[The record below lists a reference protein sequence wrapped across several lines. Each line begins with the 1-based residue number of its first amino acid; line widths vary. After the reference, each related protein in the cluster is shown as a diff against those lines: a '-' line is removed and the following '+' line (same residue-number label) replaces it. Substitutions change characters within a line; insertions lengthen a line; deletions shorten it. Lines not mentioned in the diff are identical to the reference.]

1 MLLSTYS
8 ASIFGLRM
16 RVWKRDFT
24 ALITGYNTDVECDGI
39 VYHIQTED
47 KGVEH
52 PLILSLV
59 YLEGAILA
67 SKRSP
72 YDDLVIGGF
81 DEEILTQRLQR
92 QHKLICAAVRAGRID
107 DLKRLNE
114 RESHAKTTIEP
125 NSAADESS
133 ALAEDPIPS
142 DTPAMAVEQ
151 ASREEESSM
160 VSEPLSTGADEEE
173 ALQVALLEEME
184 LRAGQSVTLRVI
196 VSRAS
201 RNAREPVPRARVTLK
216 TLGTNFQPES
226 TISTTDDDGI
236 ALLFALLPK
245 FTTGRAAILIR
256 VEADG
261 EIAELRRIILPA

>member
-1 MLLSTYS
+1 M
-8 ASIFGLRM
+8 
-16 RVWKRDFT
+16 
-24 ALITGYNTDVECDGI
+24 ITGYNTDVECDGI

-107 DLKRLNE
+107 DLKRLSE
-114 RESHAKTTIEP
+114 RESPPKTKTEP
-125 NSAADESS
+125 IRAADESS
-133 ALAEDPIPS
+133 SPVGDSTPS
-142 DTPAMAVEQ
+142 DTAAMPVEQ
-151 ASREEESSM
+151 VDRETESSNLG
-160 VSEPLSTGADEEE
+160 EPLSPSADEGD
-173 ALQVALLEEME
+173 ALQVALLEERE
-184 LRAGQSVTLRVI
+184 LRAGASVTLRVM
-196 VSRAS
+196 VSRAGRS
-201 RNAREPVPRARVTLK
+201 AGQSAREPVPSARVTLK
-216 TLGTNFQPES
+216 TLGTNFRTES

-256 VEADG
+256 VEVDG
-261 EIAELRRIILPA
+261 DVAELRRIILPA